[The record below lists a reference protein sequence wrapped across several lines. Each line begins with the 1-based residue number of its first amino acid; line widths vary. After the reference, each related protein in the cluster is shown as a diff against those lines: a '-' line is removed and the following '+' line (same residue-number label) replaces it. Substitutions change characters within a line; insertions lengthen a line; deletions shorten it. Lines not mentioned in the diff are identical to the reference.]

1 MGQYKLTKKLY
12 VLLLASLPITAFSAS
27 FDCSKASSPMEKN
40 ICGNEVIS
48 YLDNTLST
56 VYKKA
61 VSKNPSVRDEQR
73 KWIKERNLCKT
84 DDCLIDSYQS
94 RIDMLKHSDL
104 VAQIESTT
112 EPTANSAPEPTHET
126 KLEPIINSTVEPAPE
141 PKPEPTTTYAAED
154 DSAPEEPIP
163 EYDPSSD
170 IALVRSGVM
179 TFNQTIT
186 LAQALDNWES
196 CKKRSWEE
204 FKTRNGT
211 RVVQFICHH
220 KFEQYMTTLKTRLS
234 KKPQE
239 HVDYLALK
247 AHIQTFSF
255 TINVDDSYQLD
266 SVKSEMI
273 WRDGTSL
280 LIAISDAEA
289 LNEAYNNMIS
299 YDPMALEKYSAEV
312 YSSGLKTLKSRAK

>member
-27 FDCSKASSPMEKN
+27 FDCSKASSSMEKN

-48 YLDNTLST
+48 YLDSTLST

-61 VSKNPSVRDEQR
+61 VSKNPSVRDDQR
-73 KWIKERNLCKT
+73 KWIKERDLCKT

-94 RIDMLKHSDL
+94 RIDTLKLSDFSVHMQL
-104 VAQIESTT
+104 TPESTV
-112 EPTANSAPEPTHET
+112 
-126 KLEPIINSTVEPAPE
+126 NSTVEPIPE
-141 PKPEPTTTYAAED
+141 SKSELTTTIVVGD

-196 CKKRSWEE
+196 CKKRNWEE

-220 KFEQYMTTLKTRLS
+220 KFEQFMANTISRLS
-234 KKPQE
+234 KQSQE
-239 HVDYLALK
+239 DADKFSLQAY
-247 AHIQTFSF
+247 IETFKF
-255 TINVDDSYQLD
+255 TINIDNSYQLD
-266 SVKSEMI
+266 SVKTETI

-280 LIAISDAEA
+280 SGISLKELALKNAYHNRLEFDPNGVESHLVEFFWENYKREKLLEAE
-289 LNEAYNNMIS
+289 
-299 YDPMALEKYSAEV
+299 
-312 YSSGLKTLKSRAK
+312 